1 MKTLSLIFLCLLLE
15 GIIPAGDAF
24 LRPVVKR
31 DSILVADR
39 LEYGFCLKDV
49 EKGTNLA
56 LPDFSAASNDTLTVV
71 RNWKLD
77 TLSKKKKNAS
87 RFDIEGSI
95 EVVPFEEGDYKMPPV
110 FVLKEKDG
118 QTDTLRF
125 DGVGFHVGVF
135 PVDSARVAKNELK
148 PLVVYPVTF
157 GEILPFIGCALLLGL
172 IVYGLVSLLKRR
184 HRGVQAAEKKDPA
197 HIVAL
202 RSLDGYRDKK
212 FWAPDRQK
220 AFYSGVT
227 DTLKT
232 YIDERFSID
241 APEMTTAELFDS
253 LKDCEE
259 VPEELRSGLKTMFE
273 TADFVKFAKYTAPDE
288 ENVKVVPL
296 AVRFVTETYQAGL
309 EKEEGGAA

>member
-1 MKTLSLIFLCLLLE
+1 MKILSVIFLYTLLE

-24 LRPVVKR
+24 LRPVVRR

-39 LEYGFCLKDV
+39 LEYGFTLKGV
-49 EKGTNLA
+49 EKGTGLA
-56 LPDFSAASNDTLTVV
+56 LPDFSAVSNDTLTLV
-71 RNWKLD
+71 REWKLD
-77 TLSKKKKNAS
+77 TLNKKKRAS
-87 RFDIEGSI
+87 AFDIEGSI
-95 EVVPFEEGDYKMPPV
+95 VVAPFEEGDYKMPPI

-118 QTDTLRF
+118 KTDTLRF
-125 DGVGFHVGVF
+125 EGADFHVGVF

-148 PLVVYPVTF
+148 PVVEYPLTF
-157 GEILPFIGCALLLGL
+157 GEILPYIGAALALAALVAGV
-172 IVYGLVSLLKRR
+172 VYLVRR
-184 HRGVQAAEKKDPA
+184 RRKGGQAAEKKDPA

-253 LKDCEE
+253 LKDCGEI
-259 VPEELRSGLKTMFE
+259 PDDLRAGLKTMFE

-288 ENVKVVPL
+288 ENVRVVPL

-309 EKEEGGAA
+309 EKEEGGAD